1 MPQWLIEYL
10 FSERSQSRIKRIFQ
24 HMYLPMYHGIIS
36 YIIMI
41 QIKCTL
47 YGQLKNVL
55 YSNGRWFFFFFFTA
69 YITAFLR
76 YLYKLFRKPVI
87 KKKSYRFIY
96 ALSWSLFVGRPAVRI
111 KCKFINKT
119 RNYYNIGIYNIIEL
133 FLLIYN
139 IIK

>member
-24 HMYLPMYHGIIS
+24 HVFIYVLLLLNSKYYVPMYHGIIT

-47 YGQLKNVL
+47 CGQLNVL
-55 YSNGRWFFFFFFTA
+55 YSNGRFFFFFYSRYNRVFTV
-69 YITAFLR
+69 
-76 YLYKLFRKPVI
+76 YKLFRKPVI

-96 ALSWSLFVGRPAVRI
+96 ALSWSFVGRPAVRI

-119 RNYYNIGIYNIIEL
+119 RNNYNIGIPV
-133 FLLIYN
+133 
-139 IIK
+139 